1 MKFFKK
7 KSDNLINTIA
17 DSTTGSNSRNAAS
30 IVVISSTLAFL
41 SFYLYKKFRKIK
53 TIKKDN
59 NIIIHTTKLD
69 D

>member
-7 KSDNLINTIA
+7 KSDDLINTIA